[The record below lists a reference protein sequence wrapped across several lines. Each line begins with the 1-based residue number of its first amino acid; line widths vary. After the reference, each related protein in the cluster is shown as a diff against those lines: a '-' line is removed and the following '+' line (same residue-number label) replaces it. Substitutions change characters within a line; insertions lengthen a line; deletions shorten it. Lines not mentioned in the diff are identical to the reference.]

1 MWDIICKHQW
11 LVVVFFFFI
20 FRIKLYQTLF
30 NEDFFIQATL
40 KSIRHFQ

>member
-11 LVVVFFFFI
+11 LVVVFFFF
-20 FRIKLYQTLF
+20 FSVKLFQTLF

-40 KSIRHFQ
+40 KSIRHIQ